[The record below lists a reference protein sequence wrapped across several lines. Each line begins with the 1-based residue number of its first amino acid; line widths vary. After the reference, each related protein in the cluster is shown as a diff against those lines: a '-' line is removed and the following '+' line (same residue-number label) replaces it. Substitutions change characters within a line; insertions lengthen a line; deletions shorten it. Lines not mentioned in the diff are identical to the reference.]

1 MALPAAK
8 RMGLDV
14 SPRELSPGWSED
26 YVLISG
32 RIHQQSQGESLL
44 YLIGHVV
51 VLDK

>member
-8 RMGLDV
+8 RMGSDV
-14 SPRELSPGWSED
+14 SPREWSPGWNQD
-26 YVLISG
+26 YVLISC
-32 RIHQQSQGESLL
+32 RIHEKYQGGTLL